1 MMRALTFNI
10 SAGNCSAYA
19 TNLSLQD
26 KYQRVVQLIKQHDP
40 HLISLQELDEMASQT
55 IGGGLAADYTHL
67 GSAESHC
74 GSTHIWALHSL
85 QASPMPSAGCVA
97 MAKIPL
103 PLPEGMSGTAGS
115 AGYFVF
121 AGCHLE
127 PFSDGAP
134 MRLKQLEVALRS
146 MPPRCRLVLAGDL
159 NMRNAEEPSV
169 EGLGLSDA
177 SKWAG
182 SKALFTWNS
191 SINKY
196 HGPEQRSYTARYDR
210 VYLRGWSCQQLQL
223 IANEPVTPGHLDYLS
238 DHFGLLATLQL
249 LP

>member
-19 TNLSLQD
+19 TNLTLQD

-74 GSTHIWALHSL
+74 GSTHIWALNSL

-121 AGCHLE
+121 AGKLPHRDCQHQ
-127 PFSDGAP
+127 FCV
-134 MRLKQLEVALRS
+134 QL
-146 MPPRCRLVLAGDL
+146 
-159 NMRNAEEPSV
+159 
-169 EGLGLSDA
+169 
-177 SKWAG
+177 
-182 SKALFTWNS
+182 
-191 SINKY
+191 
-196 HGPEQRSYTARYDR
+196 TAR
-210 VYLRGWSCQQLQL
+210 VHLQ
-223 IANEPVTPGHLDYLS
+223 AATSSLS
-238 DHFGLLATLQL
+238 ATARRCASSS
-249 LP
+249 